1 MQGFLC
7 WHFNYLPLNSSRFST
22 LDEQAAMKQIVFL
35 CTLLMTCQSFG
46 KTSEANKLDHH
57 LHQLTQRVTR
67 HTTSSEEKVKA
78 IFLWI
83 SHNISYDQELY
94 NSKTLQ
100 REFYVSEEKVVQKVL
115 ERKKALCGGYA
126 FLFQRMCRSA
136 GIEATVIHGY
146 TKNGATRRVKRRV
159 HHTWNAVKLK
169 GKWQLLDITWAISH
183 GQRNRPNMYWY
194 RTPPR
199 SFILSHYPEEPR
211 WTLLRHPLSFEA
223 FKNSR

>member
-1 MQGFLC
+1 
-7 WHFNYLPLNSSRFST
+7 
-22 LDEQAAMKQIVFL
+22 
-35 CTLLMTCQSFG
+35 MTCQNFG
-46 KTSEANKLDHH
+46 KTSEVNKLDH
-57 LHQLTQRVTR
+57 QVQALTHRVTR
-67 HTTSSEEKVKA
+67 HATTSEEKATA

-83 SHNISYDQELY
+83 TRNFSYDQELY

-115 ERKKALCGGYA
+115 DRKKGLCGGFA
-126 FLFQRMCRSA
+126 FLFQRMCYSV
-136 GIEATVIHGY
+136 GLEATVIHGY
-146 TKNGATRRVKRRV
+146 TKNGATRRVKSQV
-159 HHTWNAVKLK
+159 HHTWNAVNIN

-194 RTPPR
+194 QTPPK